1 MEYTIDNFKEDYN
14 KLGEKYDLPS
24 LDELNSEFEIIDHM
38 TTNNTMTSYPLRY
51 TRRFIVSIFY
61 NWINYL
67 HNFIM
72 PNPQSAILIR
82 ESESFS
88 EEQKLEVTKAIK
100 EIMFINRLSTN
111 LDLEMSEEEDAKFLR
126 KYFDEWKDLKK
137 RLLKFAKVNLDGWLQ
152 DMPENKES
160 YFG

>member
-1 MEYTIDNFKEDYN
+1 MENVDVFKADYK
-14 KLGEKYDLPS
+14 KLQEKYDLPS
-24 LDELNSEFEIIDHM
+24 LDELNSEFEIVDHLISNE
-38 TTNNTMTSYPLRY
+38 TYTSYPLRY

-88 EEQKLEVTKAIK
+88 EEQKLEVTKTIK

-111 LDLEMSEEEDAKFLR
+111 LDLEMNEEEDAKFLR
-126 KYFDEWKDLKK
+126 KYFDEWKNLKGK
-137 RLLKFAKVNLDGWLQ
+137 LLGFAKNNLDGWLQ